1 MFISPFLQ
9 IRKTILRQIYHV
21 WYTIIAFWAIMFT
34 FDKEN
39 INERNLF
46 TMKKR
51 NILSIILCI
60 LVVFLIIVVA
70 VVGFFVVKKMKIEG
84 AKETTG
90 VISAGLIIDENA
102 TDKTKENQQTDPL
115 SERMV
120 YFAGIEDCTIN
131 QQSIVYLE
139 NLPENEDF
147 LMKYQI
153 FEGEKLIYE
162 TDLIPSGMHIEWK
175 AAEDLS
181 IGEHKL
187 DFKEVPY
194 YPVDGNYIELT
205 SGVNAVVITVTE

>member
-1 MFISPFLQ
+1 MLTF
-9 IRKTILRQIYHV
+9 
-21 WYTIIAFWAIMFT
+21 AI
-34 FDKEN
+34 EN
-39 INERNLF
+39 TNERNLL

-60 LVVFLIIVVA
+60 LVVLLIIVVA
-70 VVGFFVVKKMKIEG
+70 VVGFFVVKKMKTEG
-84 AKETTG
+84 AKTTG

-102 TDKTKENQQTDPL
+102 TDKAKENQQADPL

-181 IGEHKL
+181 VGEHKL
-187 DFKEVPY
+187 DLKEVPY
-194 YPVDGNYIELT
+194 YQADGNYIELT